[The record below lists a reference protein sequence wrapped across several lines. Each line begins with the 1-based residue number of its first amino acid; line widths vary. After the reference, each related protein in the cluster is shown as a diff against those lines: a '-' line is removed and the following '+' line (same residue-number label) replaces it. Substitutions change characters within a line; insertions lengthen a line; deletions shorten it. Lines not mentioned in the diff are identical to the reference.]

1 MPLAD
6 VQSCL
11 ISLARG
17 DQSPLMRTHDLSDEE
32 RGWLRQLQGSKGL
45 MVTEQIQ
52 SWWRLGRLHTA
63 APFTVGLLKY
73 WQQEFLII
81 DYITH
86 MPLRTLFFAAEIEQF
101 KQFLFNRDDVDAFTK
116 TTIAFECALKQVAQ
130 LQCDHSVQPISSI
143 TKTDT
148 IQLAPGVVVLKFSRN
163 PLEVFHALLTAK
175 PIAAGKTENFYV
187 VVAPRLPDLWRRAST
202 AEYLLMS
209 QERYL
214 PESFAQGSNRPLV
227 EWLIREGILQQ

>member
-11 ISLARG
+11 VSLARG
-17 DQSPLMRTHDLSDEE
+17 NHTPLMHKQNLSDEE
-32 RGWLRQLQGSKGL
+32 RSWLQQLRASKGL

-52 SWWRLGRLHTA
+52 GWWRLGRLHTA
-63 APFTVGLLKY
+63 APLTVGLLKY

-101 KQFLFNRDDVDAFTK
+101 KQFLLDRDDVDAFTK
-116 TTIAFECALKQVAQ
+116 TTIAFEYALKQAGQ
-130 LQCDHSVQPISSI
+130 LQSNDGAPI
-143 TKTDT
+143 KQVDK
-148 IQLAPGVVVLKFSRN
+148 IQLAPGVVALQFNRN

-175 PIAAGKTENFYV
+175 PIAAGKAENFYV
-187 VVAPRLPDLWRRAST
+187 VVAPHLPDLWRRASA
-202 AEYLLMS
+202 AEYLLLTS
-209 QERYL
+209 QAQCLAEA
-214 PESFAQGSNRPLV
+214 FAPGVNRPLV
-227 EWLIREGILQQ
+227 EWLIRENFLQ